1 MDRRAL
7 LESAITAL
15 AQRAGIAEPVFHV
28 SCVSEDSAGIFI
40 MQIMWPEGRLI
51 CQAIG
56 RGVATFPADHYTT
69 CVALLPEVVDEIIFA
84 GRPRDPGLPPLILSD
99 ENGRLSRAAL
109 P

>member
-7 LESAITAL
+7 LEAAITAL
-15 AQRAGIAEPVFHV
+15 AQRAGIAQPAFHV

-40 MQIMWPEGRLI
+40 MQTTWPEGQLI

-56 RGVATFPADHYTT
+56 RDVPTFPADHYTT
-69 CVALLPEVVDEIIFA
+69 CVALLPEVVDEIIVA
-84 GRPRDPGLPPLILSD
+84 ARPRDPGRPTLILSD
-99 ENGRLSRAAL
+99 ESEHPSPTGL